1 MSELVGFGGVL
12 IRLART
18 GLRKG
23 VFEGHRGWLVAG
35 VSAGVLA
42 LARHATQTRSHLV
55 FAQELKPGEGL
66 VVRTLPPG
74 A

>member
-1 MSELVGFGGVL
+1 MSELFGVGGALV
-12 IRLART
+12 RLART

-23 VFEGHRGWLVAG
+23 VFEGRRGWLVAG

-42 LARHATQTRSHLV
+42 LARHATHGRAQLV

-74 A
+74 S